1 MSETCTGPF
10 ADWCPV
16 HTKTQGE
23 KPGHVVL
30 PVEDVR
36 QAVEALDRA
45 ADQLETIGACYQLTE
60 GDDEINSE
68 TLIIAKR
75 ALSTLRKHLEGL
87 SR

>member
-1 MSETCTGPF
+1 MSETHDDKNCRF
-10 ADWCPV
+10 CDAARLSEI
-16 HTKTQGE
+16 E

-30 PVEDVR
+30 PVEEVR

-45 ADQLETIGACYQLTE
+45 ADQLDTIGTCYQLSD

-75 ALSTLRKHLEGL
+75 ALSTLRKHLEGQ